1 MIKIRYDHGT
11 VEAGGSVFHLHNNIR
26 DRVTYESAK
35 DESGTA
41 VEIKIKGYDKDHEF
55 NVALQATLILECVV
69 IKLDEKGEVSI
80 EKMSEQS
87 FMSRKHL
94 Q

>member
-11 VEAGGSVFHLHNNIR
+11 VEAGGSVFRLHNNIR
-26 DRVTYESAK
+26 DRVTYESFK
-35 DESGTA
+35 DEFGAA

-69 IKLDEKGEVSI
+69 IELDKNGEVSVKKI
-80 EKMSEQS
+80 SEQ
-87 FMSRKHL
+87 
-94 Q
+94 